1 MQLVVYACIT
11 DRQVAGLGL
20 FNVDS
25 KLIGIDGAGPAIVDI
40 DDWQDALDRWKEQV
54 HIAAGEIA
62 AGDVR
67 INSVQAG
74 RDARPLN
81 LLSRFPEIKREL

>member
-11 DRQVAGLGL
+11 DRSVAGLGL

-25 KLIGIDGAGPAIVDI
+25 KLTAIDGAGPAIAEDDEWQSTLQRWQQQVVDAAS
-40 DDWQDALDRWKEQV
+40 D
-54 HIAAGEIA
+54 IAS
-62 AGDVR
+62 GDVR
-67 INSVQAG
+67 VSSIQDG

-81 LLSRFPEIKREL
+81 LLSRFPELQREL